1 MALALC
7 QYCPGHGYG
16 NIDGTLKLKIVSFNV
31 VNFYVLPK
39 RVDPAESNLL
49 QTKQAE
55 LRACICEIFQFP
67 PQLTRGN

>member
-1 MALALC
+1 MKLQEKWKVVC
-7 QYCPGHGYG
+7 GH
-16 NIDGTLKLKIVSFNV
+16 NLKIVSFNV
-31 VNFYVLPK
+31 AKFYVMPK

-67 PQLTRGN
+67 P